1 MSVILIFA
9 HLTKIVFSEWNAYNF
24 FLVSEFHGKWKSFE
38 CRICDNQDLF
48 YPFRAKLVKTNVIV
62 YLRWNL
68 ASRLTQIC
76 WIDGDISSFFSDPK
90 IPFEGKFGPK
100 EKIVSFRWNLVPGLI
115 RICSSRW
122 SGLLF
127 LYWTEIPFLC
137 KFSPKIDNCL

>member
-1 MSVILIFA
+1 MSIILIFA
-9 HLTKIVFSEWNAYNF
+9 HLTKIVFSEWNAYKF

-76 WIDGDISSFFSDPK
+76 WIWWWHFLFLFWSENTFSGQIWSK
-90 IPFEGKFGPK
+90 RKNCPFQMKFGAWTNSNMLISMIRFTFP
-100 EKIVSFRWNLVPGLI
+100 VLNWNTFFMQI
-115 RICSSRW
+115 
-122 SGLLF
+122 
-127 LYWTEIPFLC
+127 
-137 KFSPKIDNCL
+137 